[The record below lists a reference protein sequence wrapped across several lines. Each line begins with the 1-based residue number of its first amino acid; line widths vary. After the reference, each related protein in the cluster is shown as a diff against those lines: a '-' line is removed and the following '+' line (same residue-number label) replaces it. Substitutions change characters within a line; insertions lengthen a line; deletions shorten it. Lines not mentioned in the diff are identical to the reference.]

1 MRDVEHAEW
10 LEDEKARKA
19 AAKANHKSPPIPPK
33 KADERKRGEPEDD
46 QIERAFWRGEA

>member
-19 AAKANHKSPPIPPK
+19 AAKANHKSLPIPPK
-33 KADERKRGEPEDD
+33 KADEKKKEGPADD
-46 QIERAFWRGEA
+46 MEERVWWRGET